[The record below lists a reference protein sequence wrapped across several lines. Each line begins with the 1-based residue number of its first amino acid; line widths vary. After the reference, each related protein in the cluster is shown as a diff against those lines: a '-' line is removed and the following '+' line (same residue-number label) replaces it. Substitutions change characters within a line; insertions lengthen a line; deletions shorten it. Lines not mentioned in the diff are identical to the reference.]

1 MTYVASR
8 PPTIAIVG
16 GGFSGSAAAYHLAA
30 DGAKARILVFEPRG
44 RLGAGLAYGGADP
57 THRVNVP
64 ATRMSLLPGDE
75 THFARWLQ
83 TSGALASDPDALSGS
98 DAFPTR
104 PTFSRY
110 VEDALRPFLGAGRI
124 VHVDDRVI
132 SVARTGRAWTLGASR
147 GESFRADLLVIATTH
162 PKPSVPP
169 PLDAFRGDPRL
180 VEDGLADDALDAIEA
195 DDRVMIV
202 GSGLTAVDIVASLDG
217 RGHRGRITMVSRR
230 GLRPRGHPSQAFPAE
245 GDFVSNPANSATQ
258 LVANVRRA
266 VRHAIAEGR
275 SWHSVLDGVRA
286 QGDQIW
292 NALDLEARRRIVR
305 HLRPFWDAH
314 RFRAAPQIEAVLE
327 RKLANG
333 SLELLRA
340 RFGGAD
346 RVEGGFAVELL
357 DRRRGAAIP
366 RRFERIIIATG
377 PAHGDILRAQPYLRE
392 LAEAGLVALDQTGLG
407 LRTSRQGR
415 AIGLTGKPEPTLF
428 VAGPLARGTFG
439 ELMGLPQ
446 VATYARFIA
455 DELLAELSGAPAA
468 EPAVPALR

>member
-1 MTYVASR
+1 MTYLASR

-44 RLGAGLAYGGADP
+44 RLGAGLAYGGSDP
-57 THRVNVP
+57 THRINVP

-75 THFARWLQ
+75 THFARWLEM
-83 TSGALASDPDALSGS
+83 SGALASDPDSLSGS

-104 PTFSRY
+104 PTFGCY
-110 VEDALRPFLGAGRI
+110 VEDALRPFLSEGRI
-124 VHVDDRVI
+124 VHVEDRVI
-132 SVARTGRAWTLGASR
+132 SAARAGRTWTVGASR
-147 GESFRADLLVIATTH
+147 GASFLADLLVIATTH

-217 RGHRGRITMVSRR
+217 RGHRGPIAMVSRR
-230 GLRPRGHPSQAFPAE
+230 GLRPRGHPTQSFPAE
-245 GDFVSNPANSATQ
+245 GDFVSNPARSATQ
-258 LVANVRRA
+258 LVADVRRA
-266 VRHAIAEGR
+266 VRRAIAEGR
-275 SWHSVLDGVRA
+275 TWHSVLDGVRA

-292 NALDLEARRRIVR
+292 NALDPEARRRIVR
-305 HLRPFWDAH
+305 HLRPFWDVH

-327 RKLANG
+327 RRLANG

-340 RFGGAD
+340 RFGRAD

-357 DRRRGAAIP
+357 DRRRGAAIT
-366 RRFERIIIATG
+366 RRFERVIIATG

-415 AIGLTGKPEPTLF
+415 AIGSTGEPEPTLF

-446 VATYARFIA
+446 VSNYARFIA
-455 DELLAELSGAPAA
+455 DELLAELSAAPAA
-468 EPAVPALR
+468 EPAVSALG

>member
-1 MTYVASR
+1 MTYVAAR

-30 DGAKARILVFEPRG
+30 DGANARILVFEPRG

-57 THRVNVP
+57 THRINVP

-75 THFARWLQ
+75 THFARWLE
-83 TSGALASDPDALSGS
+83 TSGALASDPDALSGGE
-98 DAFPTR
+98 AFPTR

-110 VEDALRPFLGAGRI
+110 VEDVLRPFLSVGRI
-124 VHVDDRVI
+124 VHIEDRVI
-132 SVARTGRAWTLGASR
+132 SAARTARAWTLGGSR

-202 GSGLTAVDIVASLDG
+202 GSGLTAIDIVSSLDG
-217 RGHRGRITMVSRR
+217 RGHHGRITMVSRR

-245 GDFVSNPANSATQ
+245 GDFVSNPAHSATQ

-266 VRHAIAEGR
+266 VRHAVAEGR
-275 SWHSVLDGVRA
+275 TWHSVLDGVRA

-346 RVEGGFAVELL
+346 RVEGGFAVEFL
-357 DRRRGAAIP
+357 DRRRGATIS
-366 RRFERIIIATG
+366 RRFERVIIATG
-377 PAHGDILRAQPYLRE
+377 PAHGDILHAQPYLTQ
-392 LAEAGLVALDQTGLG
+392 LAEAGLVALDETGLG

-415 AIGLTGKPEPTLF
+415 AISLTGQPEPTLF

-455 DELLAELSGAPAA
+455 DELLTELSGAPAA
-468 EPAVPALR
+468 ALAASARR

>member
-1 MTYVASR
+1 MTYVAA
-8 PPTIAIVG
+8 PPQTIAIVG
-16 GGFSGSAAAYHLAA
+16 GGFSGAAAAYHLAA

-57 THRVNVP
+57 THRINVP

-75 THFARWLQ
+75 THFARWLE
-83 TSGALASDPDALSGS
+83 TSGALASDPDALAGS

-110 VEDALRPFLGAGRI
+110 VEDALRPFVSAGRI
-124 VHVDDRVI
+124 VHVEDRVI
-132 SVARTGRAWTLGASR
+132 SAARTGRAWSLGASR

-180 VEDGLADDALDAIEA
+180 IEDGLADDALDAVEA

-202 GSGLTAVDIVASLDG
+202 GSGLTAVDIVSSLDG

-230 GLRPRGHPSQAFPAE
+230 GLRPRGHPTQAFPVE
-245 GDFVSNPANSATQ
+245 GDFVSSPAHSATQ

-266 VRHAIAEGR
+266 VRHATVEGR
-275 SWHSVLDGVRA
+275 TWHSVLDGVRA

-292 NALDLEARRRIVR
+292 NALDPAARRRIVR

-327 RKLANG
+327 RKLING

-340 RFGGAD
+340 RFSGAD
-346 RVEGGFAVELL
+346 RVEGGFALELL

-366 RRFERIIIATG
+366 RRFERVIIATG

-392 LAEAGLVALDQTGLG
+392 LAEAGLVALDATGLG

-415 AIGLTGKPEPTLF
+415 AIGLSGQPEPTLF

-468 EPAVPALR
+468 EPALSALR